1 MYKINQY
8 IVPFLFSLLLML
20 PGCFGEQK
28 KEGLFVVNVL
38 DAEHFDDCRI
48 KDSVNVTVDELDD
61 FASTLDKEKSEVVFY
76 CSNYM
81 CTASG
86 FSAKKL
92 QDMGFLNVWAYE
104 AGMAEWY
111 QKGLPVQGACK
122 KAYLDKK
129 MEKSELDESSEIR
142 IISTDELARKMNF
155 TE

>member
-1 MYKINQY
+1 MFKTKLLST
-8 IVPFLFSLLLML
+8 FLMSIMLLL

-38 DAEHFDDCRI
+38 DAEHFDDCHI
-48 KDSVNVTVDELDD
+48 KDSINVTVDKLDD
-61 FASTLDKEKSEVVFY
+61 FIADLDKEKAEVVFY

-86 FSAKKL
+86 FCAKKL
-92 QDMGFLNVWAYE
+92 KDMGYSNVWAYE

-111 QKGLPVQGACK
+111 QKELPVEGKCT

-129 MEKSELDESSEIR
+129 MEKSELEESSEIR
-142 IISTDELARKMNF
+142 IISTDDLARKMKF
-155 TE
+155 IE